1 MSEEPKRRSNL
12 GRGLSALLGDDP
24 GQGEAAAPA
33 GPPQRLPVSALTP
46 SPFQPRHVFD
56 EAALDDLASSIA
68 ARGVLQPLLVRRAPN
83 MNGIYEIIAGERRWR
98 AAQRAQVHDVPVVVR
113 EMDDRE
119 VAEVALVEN
128 LQREDL
134 NALEEAEGYRRL
146 QDEFQRTQEDLA
158 KAVGKS
164 RSHVANTMRLLGLP
178 EELKD
183 MVQDGSLSAGH
194 ARALLGNP
202 HAVDLARRVIDKGMS
217 VRETERLAKAAPRV
231 SGGGAAPKAATKDAD
246 CVALERDLTTL
257 LGLKVSIDVQG
268 AGGRLTVQ
276 YQNLEQLDDLLQRL
290 GRQI

>member
-1 MSEEPKRRSNL
+1 MSEEPKRRSSL
-12 GRGLSALLGDDP
+12 GRGLSALLGDEP
-24 GQGEAAAPA
+24 QVEAAQPA

-46 SPFQPRHVFD
+46 SPFQPRRVFD

-68 ARGVLQPLLVRRAPN
+68 ERGVLQPLLVRRAPN

-146 QDEFQRTQEDLA
+146 QDEFQHTQEDLA

-183 MVQDGSLSAGH
+183 MVQDGALSAGH

-202 HAVDLARRVIDKGMS
+202 NAVDLARRVVDKGLS
-217 VRETERLAKAAPRV
+217 VRETERLAKAAPRTT
-231 SGGGAAPKAATKDAD
+231 AHATPKASNKDAD

-268 AGGRLTVQ
+268 SGGRLTVQ

-290 GRQI
+290 GRQA

>member
-24 GQGEAAAPA
+24 QPEAAAPA
-33 GPPQRLPVSALTP
+33 GSPQRLPVSSLTP

-68 ARGVLQPLLVRRAPN
+68 ERGVLQPLLVRRAPN

-146 QDEFQRTQEDLA
+146 QDEFQHTQEDLA

-178 EELKD
+178 DELKD
-183 MVQDGSLSAGH
+183 MVQLGSLSAGH

-202 HAVDLARRVIDKGMS
+202 NAVDLARRVVDKGLS
-217 VRETERLAKAAPRV
+217 VRETERLAKAAPK
-231 SGGGAAPKAATKDAD
+231 SASSSTPKASNKDAD

-268 AGGRLTVQ
+268 SGGRLTVQ

-290 GRQI
+290 GRQA

>member
-24 GQGEAAAPA
+24 QPEAAAPA
-33 GPPQRLPVSALTP
+33 GPPQRLPVSSLTP

-56 EAALDDLASSIA
+56 EAALDDLAASIA
-68 ARGVLQPLLVRRAPN
+68 ERGVLQPLLVRRAPN

-146 QDEFQRTQEDLA
+146 QDEFQHTQEDLA

-178 EELKD
+178 DELKD
-183 MVQDGSLSAGH
+183 MVQLGNLSAGH
-194 ARALLGNP
+194 ARALLGAPN
-202 HAVDLARRVIDKGMS
+202 AVDLARRVVDKGLS
-217 VRETERLAKAAPRV
+217 VRETERLAKAPPKSAG
-231 SGGGAAPKAATKDAD
+231 SSTPKASNKDAD

-268 AGGRLTVQ
+268 SGGRLTVQ

-290 GRQI
+290 GRQA

>member
-12 GRGLSALLGDDP
+12 GRGLSALLGDDVH
-24 GQGEAAAPA
+24 EATETSATA
-33 GPPQRLPVSALTP
+33 GTPQRLPVSALTP

-68 ARGVLQPLLVRRAPN
+68 ERGVLQPLLVRRAPS

-128 LQREDL
+128 LQRQDL

-146 QDEFQRTQEDLA
+146 QDEFQHTQEDLA

-178 EELKD
+178 DELKD
-183 MVQDGSLSAGH
+183 MVQEGGLSAGH

-202 HAVDLARRVIDKGMS
+202 NAVELARRVVAKGLS
-217 VRETERLAKAAPRV
+217 VRDTERLAKSAPRPA
-231 SGGGAAPKAATKDAD
+231 SAPKMVNKDAD

-268 AGGRLTVQ
+268 AGGRVTVQ

-290 GRQI
+290 GRQS

>member
-24 GQGEAAAPA
+24 VQAEAAAVA

-46 SPFQPRHVFD
+46 SPFQPRRVFD
-56 EAALDDLASSIA
+56 EGALDDLASSIA
-68 ARGVLQPLLVRRAPN
+68 ERGVLQPLLVRRAPN

-146 QDEFQRTQEDLA
+146 QDEFQHTQEDLA

-178 EELKD
+178 EELKE
-183 MVQDGSLSAGH
+183 MLQHGSLSAGH

-202 HAVDLARRVIDKGMS
+202 NAVDLARRVVAKGLS
-217 VRETERLAKAAPRV
+217 VRDAERLAKSAPRAP
-231 SGGGAAPKAATKDAD
+231 SPKAETKDAD

-257 LGLKVSIDVQG
+257 LGLKVSIDVHG
-268 AGGRLTVQ
+268 SGGRLTVQ

-290 GRQI
+290 GRQA